1 LSVLACCSFARAE
14 DDPRISDALRSGM
27 RYMIESASVPE
38 NFEEYASDYLF
49 FFADVARLPDPWIQ
63 ERAQV
68 VGLRLGFVYM
78 EEYFELED
86 ADEVVDAASALYALE
101 CLGMDVEA
109 ARVVLQAA
117 ADKFPVEDYLGFDP
131 SDGQA
136 PNLDH
141 LIDLLISFHFTDRL
155 GIDLGVSYAEALMYI
170 PSVAYE
176 HYSEIGGD
184 NYVDQNNL
192 VTHLIYT
199 WSGYA
204 SWLLEV
210 ELMPRELD
218 YIRAHI
224 QGALM
229 WADPETLSEYVD
241 SLQLMGFG
249 REDPDVAAGIEVLL
263 ATQKPDGRWEPDEV
277 EDEYDRYHSTW
288 CAMDALRE
296 YKIGGQLGPRDILV
310 KRLLKIWADQYRDGL
325 VFDPALEIRED
336 Q

>member
-1 LSVLACCSFARAE
+1 
-14 DDPRISDALRSGM
+14 
-27 RYMIESASVPE
+27 
-38 NFEEYASDYLF
+38 
-49 FFADVARLPDPWIQ
+49 
-63 ERAQV
+63 
-68 VGLRLGFVYM
+68 
-78 EEYFELED
+78 
-86 ADEVVDAASALYALE
+86 
-101 CLGMDVEA
+101 
-109 ARVVLQAA
+109 
-117 ADKFPVEDYLGFDP
+117 
-131 SDGQA
+131 
-136 PNLDH
+136 NLDH